1 MSSTL
6 TSPGAGGACAILLI
20 WHLELAYGISATN
33 SQAAAIASLFSII
46 FGFSSEI
53 AIGIKNL
60 VLSKIQAAARE
71 PT

>member
-33 SQAAAIASLFSII
+33 SQAAAIASLFSIL
-46 FGFSSEI
+46 FGFSTEI
-53 AIGIKNL
+53 VTSFRDMIVAKIKKEA
-60 VLSKIQAAARE
+60 S
-71 PT
+71 T

>member
-53 AIGIKNL
+53 AIGIRDMLLAKLKKEAN
-60 VLSKIQAAARE
+60 S
-71 PT
+71 

>member
-46 FGFSSEI
+46 FGFSAEI
-53 AIGIKNL
+53 ATAIRDTLIAKLKKEAN
-60 VLSKIQAAARE
+60 S
-71 PT
+71 

>member
-1 MSSTL
+1 MSNTL

-46 FGFSSEI
+46 FGFSTEI
-53 AIGIKNL
+53 VSAFRDMIIAKIK
-60 VLSKIQAAARE
+60 KETA
-71 PT
+71 